1 MSEKIK
7 LKIGVIV
14 AEPIHG
20 MHEGQPVL
28 IDYKF
33 TRALDK
39 LTRDPLPIR
48 EKHAAAKTLKEV
60 RAFIQLYQDGLKE
73 LLEKHGKKRSEALK
87 ELQLETEQ
95 KQIALDKTIN
105 NGGKVALGFTMTW
118 NRLDEEIKELISK
131 PALDTVS
138 IEPSDTTATAAFQ
151 AGDAALREQEVEL
164 IYLNHKIKLSKD
176 SKLDGDETVA
186 IEELIELP
194 EE

>member
-7 LKIGVIV
+7 LKMGVIV

-73 LLEKHGKKRSEALK
+73 LLEKHGYKRSQALK
-87 ELQLETEQ
+87 ELVVSYEKDLHDALLCSET
-95 KQIALDKTIN
+95 
-105 NGGKVALGFTMTW
+105 GKVLTAMNNNIT
-118 NRLDEEIKELISK
+118 RIKKEIGELESK
-131 PALDTVS
+131 PSLDTVS
-138 IEPSDTTATAAFQ
+138 IEPSDTAATAAFQ